1 MILNWITA
9 STGARAESA
18 RKKRARFLWCSWS
31 KKRLMGQTRS
41 RFMPFKRNSIG
52 WFGQKSILCSR
63 VSLFWATAGDIRWTR
78 SCWPRKNFYLVSCKK
93 CKTTLLA
100 ELGDSASEISLQVK
114 SVNLPFL
121 YGGLATMHQTEVF
134 LQGSVRLSVWVK
146 NVDESYFTDNIYQ

>member
-1 MILNWITA
+1 
-9 STGARAESA
+9 
-18 RKKRARFLWCSWS
+18 
-31 KKRLMGQTRS
+31 
-41 RFMPFKRNSIG
+41 
-52 WFGQKSILCSR
+52 
-63 VSLFWATAGDIRWTR
+63 
-78 SCWPRKNFYLVSCKK
+78 VSCKK